1 MQELTQDNLQEIVAQ
16 NPYVIVQ
23 YGASW
28 CGVCRIVKP
37 KFISLSEEHKNVVFI
52 YADAENFPL
61 SRELANIENLPTFA
75 GFAHG
80 KLVKQAMGSKEEA
93 IKEIINEITSH

>member
-1 MQELTQDNLQEIVAQ
+1 MQELTQDNLQEIITQ

-28 CGVCRIVKP
+28 CGVCRRVKP
-37 KFISLSEEHKNVVFI
+37 KFVALAQEHQNVVFI
-52 YADAENFPL
+52 YADAEQFPQ
-61 SRELANIENLPTFA
+61 SRDLADIENLPTFA

-93 IKEIINEITSH
+93 IKEVIHEITSH

>member
-1 MQELTQDNLQEIVAQ
+1 MANSLS
-16 NPYVIVQ
+16 
-23 YGASW
+23 GSASKGFPVSLLILSG
-28 CGVCRIVKP
+28 GVCRIVKP
-37 KFISLSEEHKNVVFI
+37 KFITLSEEHQNVIFI
-52 YADAENFPL
+52 YADAENFPR

-80 KLVKQAMGSKEEA
+80 KLIKQAMGSKEEA